1 MILLLYNLLL
11 PPALIVTFPFYL
23 RRMLKRGGY
32 AHHFFQ
38 RFGFFSRLLR
48 VQLLQGGWTWI
59 RAVSVGEI
67 MMALRLA
74 EELKN
79 QHPGFKAVISTTTS
93 TGYALASKRQS
104 EFIQI
109 IYSPIDWYPI
119 VCFVWNLIN
128 PSEVILIDSDL
139 WPSFLAVASKKHC
152 PVFLANARLSPRS
165 EKRFKLL
172 RKLARPLVWNR
183 ITKVFSQDSEDRVR
197 WINIGVAPERI
208 SVPGSMKYDM
218 DPVQTDRS
226 HGAFDYMKQVG
237 LLDRRPV
244 LLGGSL
250 HPGEEEL
257 LLKACTELS
266 NEFPSLLLIL
276 VPRHSERAPDIARL
290 LDQRK
295 ISFALRSD
303 PRIVNRPSVL
313 IVNSTGELRYW
324 YYFADVVVVGKS
336 FYGIGGQNPVE
347 ALMARKPVIT
357 GPHMENFASLMREL
371 LAVDGI
377 IQLPDPEE
385 LTGAIAQLLL
395 DQKRASD
402 LVSRSEDVLRKH
414 QGAIR
419 TTAAEIIRLRRA
431 GGAEAG

>member
-1 MILLLYNLLL
+1 MLLFLYNLLL
-11 PPALIVTFPFYL
+11 PPALIVTFPSYL

-32 AHHFFQ
+32 AHNFCQ
-38 RFGFFSRLLR
+38 RFGIFSPQLRAQLLR
-48 VQLLQGGWTWI
+48 GGWTWI

-74 EELKN
+74 EELKS
-79 QHPGFKAVISTTTS
+79 QSPGFKAVISTTTS
-93 TGYALASKRQS
+93 TGYALAISRQN
-104 EFIQI
+104 EFINI

-119 VCFVWNLIN
+119 VSFVWSLIR

-165 EKRFKLL
+165 ERRFKLL

-197 WINIGVAPERI
+197 WINIGVTPERI
-208 SVPGSMKYDM
+208 SVPGSMKYDL
-218 DPVQTDRS
+218 DPVETDRS
-226 HGAFDYMKQVG
+226 HPVFDYMKQAG
-237 LLDRRPV
+237 LLGRRPV

-250 HPGEEEL
+250 HSGEEEL
-257 LLKACTELS
+257 LLNACTELRS
-266 NEFPSLLLIL
+266 EFPGLLLIL
-276 VPRHSERAPDIARL
+276 VPRHSERAPDIVRL
-290 LDQRK
+290 LEQQN
-295 ISFALRSD
+295 FTYALRSN
-303 PRIVNRPSVL
+303 PRINNQPSVL
-313 IVNSTGELRYW
+313 IVNTTGELRYW
-324 YYFADVVVVGKS
+324 YHFADIVVVGKS

-347 ALMARKPVIT
+347 ALMACKPVIT

-371 LAVDGI
+371 LAVGGI
-377 IQLPDPEE
+377 VQLLDPAE
-385 LTGAIAQLLL
+385 LTGAIEQLLH
-395 DQKRASD
+395 DQRRASN

-419 TTAAEIIRLRRA
+419 TTAAEIIRLRC
-431 GGAEAG
+431 AERGKSG